1 MITLDEFYS
10 VRCDRESCTLYYERE
25 KGISEK
31 TGKPEI
37 EKDYWFYPNLKV
49 ALSNFLLKS
58 AAKSKSIQEVLTR
71 ISEVET
77 KIENICK

>member
-10 VRCDRESCTLYYERE
+10 VRCDRESCTLYYEKE
-25 KGISEK
+25 NGINED
-31 TGKPEI
+31 TGKVKFER
-37 EKDYWFYPNLKV
+37 DQWYYPNLRV
-49 ALSNFLLKS
+49 ALSNYLLKS
-58 AAKSKSIQEVLTR
+58 AAKSESIQEVLSR

>member
-10 VRCDRESCTLYYERE
+10 VRCDREYCTLYYERE

-31 TGKPEI
+31 TGKPEF

-49 ALSNFLLKS
+49 ALSNYLLKS
-58 AAKSKSIQEVLTR
+58 AADSLDIKEILGR
-71 ISEVET
+71 ITEVEE
-77 KIENICK
+77 KISKICK